1 MSLLVF
7 ASVLLAAAL
16 HATWNA
22 LIKSG
27 DDKALTTILVAT
39 SAALFGA
46 AVTPFLALPDRA
58 SWPFLAASVVV
69 HVLYFALIASAYRVA
84 DMGQTYPLMRG
95 TAPFLVAL
103 MSVVWLGESLPL
115 GAWLGIGLISFG
127 ILTMVR
133 ESRHGAASG
142 AILALLNAIVIA
154 GYTLIDGE
162 GTRRSGAPEA
172 YACWVFMLN
181 GVPLVA
187 WVLVRNRAAFA
198 KLVRAQWRMG
208 LIGGSATA
216 ISYAIVLG
224 AMTKAPVAMVAALRE
239 TSILFGTVIA
249 GLVLRERIGPAR
261 MIGAGLIGLGVVALR
276 LA

>member
-103 MSVVWLGESLPL
+103 TSVVWLGESLPL
-115 GAWLGIGLISFG
+115 GAWLGVGLISFG

-187 WVLVRNRAAFA
+187 WVLMRNRAAFA

>member
-103 MSVVWLGESLPL
+103 TSVVWLGESLPL

-187 WVLVRNRAAFA
+187 WVLMRNRAAFA

>member
-103 MSVVWLGESLPL
+103 TSVVWLGESLPL

>member
-1 MSLLVF
+1 MTFLVF
-7 ASVLLAAAL
+7 ASVLVAAAL
-16 HATWNA
+16 HASWNA

-27 DDKALTTILVAT
+27 DDKALTTIMVAT

-46 AVTPFLALPDRA
+46 AVTPFLTLPDRA

-69 HVLYFALIASAYRVA
+69 HVLYFALVASAYKVA

-103 MSVVWLGESLPL
+103 TSVLWLGESSPL
-115 GAWLGIGLISFG
+115 GAWFGVALISFG
-127 ILTMVR
+127 ILTMTR

-142 AILALLNAIVIA
+142 VILALLNAVVIA

-162 GTRRSGAPEA
+162 GTRRSGSPEA

-181 GVPLVA
+181 GVPLIA
-187 WVLVRNRAAFA
+187 WVLMRNRAAFA
-198 KLVRAQWRMG
+198 RLFRAQWRVG

-216 ISYAIVLG
+216 ISYAIVLA

-239 TSILFGTVIA
+239 TSILFGTAIA
-249 GLVLRERIGPAR
+249 GLILREHIGPAR

>member
-1 MSLLVF
+1 MSLLVL

-27 DDKALTTILVAT
+27 NDKALTTILVAT

-103 MSVVWLGESLPL
+103 TSVVWLGESLPL
-115 GAWLGIGLISFG
+115 GAWLGVGLISFG

-187 WVLVRNRAAFA
+187 WVLMRNRAAFA